1 MTEDTINESS
11 NPSKLSGVSVD
22 VVLLAVVIALHVTK
36 KDQNL
41 KLLLVVLLV
50 VHVIGTTHRFS
61 SLHDATE
68 NRSRASSADS
78 TGSAED
84 DSPAA
89 STEMPPQAAPVGSAA
104 TGARA
109 RPEVSGAEYI
119 RQFSAPP
126 QMSTTHDV
134 LPTSSNGA
142 NGKLVNARTNFY
154 KDIVDV

>member
-1 MTEDTINESS
+1 MENTINESS
-11 NPSKLSGVSVD
+11 NSSKLSGVSVD

-50 VHVIGTTHRFS
+50 VHVIGTTQRFS

-68 NRSRASSADS
+68 NRSRASSVDS
-78 TGSAED
+78 TDSAED
-84 DSPAA
+84 DEPAA
-89 STEMPPQAAPVGSAA
+89 STEMAPQGAVASSA

-109 RPEVSGAEYI
+109 RPGVSGAEYI

-142 NGKLVNARTNFY
+142 NSKLVNARTNFY